1 MTHWIRFEHAGRDGF
16 GTLSDGRIAVH
27 DGDMFG
33 APMATGASLPLDS
46 VRVLTPCRPSKMIA
60 LWNNF
65 GQLAAK
71 LGTTKPDHPLYLLK
85 APSCFLAHGEAI
97 RRPPS
102 YSGKIVYEG
111 ELAIVI
117 GRRLANAD
125 VVRAR
130 AGIFGYTCTND
141 VTAADIITETASFAQ
156 WVRAKSFDT
165 FGVFGP
171 VIATGLDPLIASVT
185 TTLNGAER
193 QNYPLSDMFYAP
205 AEIVA
210 AISRDMTLEPGDV
223 ICCGTSVGVG
233 VMKEASNR
241 IDVSIAGIGT
251 LSNTF
256 DQPLA

>member
-1 MTHWIRFEHAGRDGF
+1 MPLWISYEYRGQSGF
-16 GTLSDGRIAVH
+16 GTLDGETITAYS
-27 DGDMFG
+27 GSMFG
-33 APMATGASLPLDS
+33 SHAPSGPRLALRD
-46 VRVLTPCRPSKMIA
+46 VRVQIPCRPSKMFG

-71 LGTTKPDHPLYLLK
+71 LGTTKPDHPLYFLK
-85 APSCFLAHGEAI
+85 APSSYLAHGEAI

-102 YSGKIVYEG
+102 YAGKIVYEG

-117 GRRLANAD
+117 GQRIANAD
-125 VVRAR
+125 AIRA
-130 AGIFGYTCTND
+130 AASIFGYTCAND

-156 WVRAKSFDT
+156 WTRAKSFDT

-171 VIATGLDPLIASVT
+171 VIATGIDPLQSVLR
-185 TTLNGAER
+185 TTLNGVER
-193 QNYPLSDMFYAP
+193 QAYPLSDMFYTP

-210 AISRDMTLEPGDV
+210 RISKDMTLEPGDV

-233 VMKEASNR
+233 VMKEAHNTVDVA
-241 IDVSIAGIGT
+241 IDGIGI

-256 DQPLA
+256 DQSLT